1 MATVNFYKQFNMT
14 NPPSVWTGFLTNAT
28 SSYIRIHDVYLSGGP
43 IYSREGIY
51 YGINFKYKLDEVVSG
66 TLTGYQNSTN
76 NSVDYLYTGLNLS
89 AKTAQKYIN
98 ANDVYNLSKLALN
111 GNDTING
118 SSLSDVLSGFKGND
132 AVVGNEGNDYLYGNE
147 GNDFLYGRAG
157 NDVLIGGSGKDGFVF
172 ENLQGGVD
180 VVYDFNIKDDKIWFS
195 KIGFSA
201 FATNAVGRAIQTN
214 QFASSTFAINGL
226 DADDRIIHNTT
237 SGALYYDSDG
247 NGPNAAVQIATVGI
261 PLVSTNVYIF

>member
-1 MATVNFYKQFNMT
+1 MATVNFYKQFDMY
-14 NPPSVWTGFLTNAT
+14 NPPSVWTGYLTDAT
-28 SSYIRIHDVYLSGGP
+28 SSYIRIHNVYLSGGP

-51 YGINFKYKLDEVVSG
+51 YGKSFKYKSGEVASG

-76 NSVDYLYTGLNLS
+76 NSVDYLYTGLSLS

-98 ANDVYNLSKLALN
+98 SNDVYNLSKLALK
-111 GNDTING
+111 GNDSIYG
-118 SSLSDVLSGFKGND
+118 SYSNDTLLGFKGND
-132 AVVGNEGNDYLYGNE
+132 DIVGNEGNDYLYGNE
-147 GNDFLYGRAG
+147 GNDYLYGYGG

-180 VVYDFNIKDDKIWFS
+180 IVYDFNKKDDKIWFS

-201 FATNAVGRAIQTN
+201 FATNAVGSAIKPN

-226 DADDRIIHNTT
+226 DADDRVIHNTT

-247 NGPNAAVQIATVGI
+247 NGPNAAIQIATVGI
-261 PLVSTNVYIF
+261 VLSSTNIYIF

>member
-1 MATVNFYKQFNMT
+1 MATVNFYKQFNMS
-14 NPPSVWTGFLTNAT
+14 NPPSVWTGFVTDAT
-28 SSYIRIHDVYLSGGP
+28 SSYIRISTLSLSGP
-43 IYSREGIY
+43 IRSREGIY
-51 YGINFKYKLDEVVSG
+51 YGSNFKYKSDEVVSG
-66 TLTGYQNSTN
+66 KLTGYQNSTN
-76 NSVDYLYTGLNLS
+76 NSVDYLYTGLSVS

-98 ANDVYNLSKLALN
+98 SNDVFNLSKLALN

-118 SSLSDVLSGFKGND
+118 SSLSDVLLGFKGND
-132 AVVGNEGNDYLYGNE
+132 AVVGNE

-180 VVYDFNIKDDKIWFS
+180 VVYDFNIKDDMIWFS

-214 QFASSTFAINGL
+214 QFASSASAIKGL

-247 NGPNAAVQIATVGI
+247 NGPNAAIQIATVGI
-261 PLVSTNVYIF
+261 ALSSTNVYIF